1 MRGRGDTIPARQLF
15 PWTPSL
21 ESSFRFTHDQLRV
34 VIVGMVVVVPMLVS
48 VSRVRR
54 FENVLALDVRIPGM
68 EQFD

>member
-1 MRGRGDTIPARQLF
+1 
-15 PWTPSL
+15 
-21 ESSFRFTHDQLRV
+21 
-34 VIVGMVVVVPMLVS
+34 MVVVVPMLVS